1 VTAIPLK
8 VFKQTREERMS
19 HSETAVS
26 SISRRFSIT
35 FISVVT
41 LLLVFFAII
50 VICIDSLKINNA
62 LEKRLDNALQ
72 LAYISLPTPLWN
84 LDNTIVDDFI
94 EALFH
99 DEAMVYAEVTWGQEV
114 IAKRVRQKNHNKEIQ
129 YLMDSSRFIYKF
141 IDIFYEGNKVGT
153 VRLVMS
159 RESVKYQIAV
169 SVLGIIALVILIIF
183 AITITSLII
192 TRRYITKPLLKLQ
205 SAASSIAQGNLGTV
219 IEQDS
224 QDEIGVLAQ
233 NLDVMRDSLKKL
245 FEEVNS
251 SKKKIE
257 DYSKTLEQKVTIRT
271 KELAQSVEELKALGE
286 VSQAVNSTLDLD
298 AVLSGIVRQSVI
310 LSDADGGTI
319 FEFNDEEQ
327 VFIPKIHYGV
337 SAAFAEQLQSSP
349 ILRGDKTAIGQ
360 AALTLSPVQI
370 PDLNH
375 SPYYPLPFVL
385 QEGFRALLA
394 LPLVREKRLIGGLVI
409 QRKEAGEFSAR
420 IVKLLQSFAAQSVLA
435 IHNAMLFREIEKKS
449 YQLEIADRHKSEF
462 LANMS
467 HELRTPLNAI
477 LGYTELLVDKV
488 YGDLSEN
495 IEEIL
500 QRIGQNGSHLLSL
513 INDILDLSKIEAGQF
528 SLTLDDYSVSDVV
541 QTVYT
546 SMEALASEK
555 NLVLTVDLPEN
566 LPIGRGDEHRLIQ
579 VLMNLLGNAI
589 KFTRKGEIN
598 ITVREV
604 EESFLI
610 SVSDTGQ
617 GLSAADQDIIF
628 KEFQQIDG
636 SSTRENDGTGLGLSI
651 AKKLVEMHGGRI
663 WVESELGQGAV
674 FRFKIPVRI
683 TQ

>member
-1 VTAIPLK
+1 
-8 VFKQTREERMS
+8 MS

-26 SISRRFSIT
+26 SLSRRFSIA

-41 LLLVFFAII
+41 LLLVFFAIV
-50 VICIDSLKINNA
+50 VIYIDSLKINDA
-62 LEKRLDNALQ
+62 LERRLDSALQ
-72 LAYISLPTPLWN
+72 LSYISLPIPLWN
-84 LDNTIVDDFI
+84 LDYTIVDDFI
-94 EALFH
+94 EALFL

-114 IAKRVRQKNHNKEIQ
+114 IAKRVRPKIQGKGIQ
-129 YLMDSSRFIYKF
+129 YLMNSSRFINKF
-141 IDIFYEGNKVGT
+141 TDIFYKGNKVGT

-169 SVLGIIALVILIIF
+169 SILGIIALVIIIIF

-192 TRRYITKPLLKLQ
+192 TKRYITNPLLKLQ
-205 SAASSIAQGNLGTV
+205 SAASSIAQGNLDTV
-219 IEQDS
+219 IEQGCH
-224 QDEIGVLAQ
+224 DEIGFLAHH
-233 NLDVMRDSLKKL
+233 LDEMRGAIKKL

-257 DYSKTLEQKVTIRT
+257 NYNRDLEQKVAIRT
-271 KELAQSVEELKALGE
+271 KELAQSVDELKALGE

-310 LSDADGGTI
+310 LSNADGGTI
-319 FEFNDEEQ
+319 FEFNDKEQ
-327 VFIPKIHYGV
+327 VFVPKINYGL
-337 SAAFAEQLQSSP
+337 SAEFAERLQSSR
-349 ILRGDKTAIGQ
+349 IHKGDNTAIGQ

-370 PDLNH
+370 SDLNNTPH
-375 SPYYPLPFVL
+375 YPLPFVL
-385 QEGFRALLA
+385 KEGFRALLA
-394 LPLVREKRLIGGLVI
+394 LPLIREKRLIGGLVI

-420 IVKLLQSFAAQSVLA
+420 VVKLLQNFAAQSVLA
-435 IHNAMLFREIEKKS
+435 IHNARLFREIEEKS

-477 LGYTELLVDKV
+477 LGYTELLLDKV

-500 QRIGQNGSHLLSL
+500 QRIGQNGSHLLNL

-541 QTVYT
+541 HTVYT
-546 SMEALASEK
+546 SVEALAAEK
-555 NLVLTVDLPEN
+555 NLVLTADLPEN
-566 LPIGRGDEHRLIQ
+566 LPIGRGDEHRIAQ
-579 VLMNLLGNAI
+579 ILMNLLGNAI
-589 KFTRKGEIN
+589 KFTEKGEIN
-598 ITVREV
+598 INVREFDG
-604 EESFLI
+604 SFLI

-617 GLSAADQDIIF
+617 GLSAGDQNIIF

-636 SSTRENDGTGLGLSI
+636 SSTREKDGTGLGLSI

-663 WVESELGQGAV
+663 WVESELGQGAA
-674 FRFKIPVRI
+674 FRFTIPVRI
-683 TQ
+683 IQ